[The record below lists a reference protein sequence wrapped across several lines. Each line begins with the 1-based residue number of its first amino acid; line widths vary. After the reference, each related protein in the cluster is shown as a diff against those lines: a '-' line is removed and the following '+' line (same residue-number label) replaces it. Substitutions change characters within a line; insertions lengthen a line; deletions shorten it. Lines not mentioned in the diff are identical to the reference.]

1 MQDTIWNKHYFTSE
15 LSSIF
20 ERISFALHKDPKRG
34 LGEGKDEDGGEGK
47 DEDGGGREGEGSLFG
62 ISI

>member
-34 LGEGKDEDGGEGK
+34 LGEGKDEDGGEG
-47 DEDGGGREGEGSLFG
+47 SLFG